1 MKCTGDDPCKA
12 CQSTG
17 RTCVYPSGSSE
28 KITISRAT
36 YQDLQANESFL
47 RACLTAAVPSA
58 QERME
63 LMRRVRKI
71 HASSVGQAGSSET
84 EAEATPQTPYLEE
97 LADGGRFLADPD
109 GQRRFIGNASGAAFL
124 DQLREFASTVLPIVC
139 GRNGSLRHS
148 QIQDSFSNLLGRYQ
162 THDSRPLYLPV
173 VNPYYLPPIEE
184 TQRCL
189 SSLSGFTHGRDDVS
203 IFYWGPLAEV
213 MSQVYSRDDPNEAC
227 ENRIQLAMLNAAL
240 AVAAQQSPPG
250 TLESATGDTYFAHAR
265 FLLGPPLESATRM
278 HVPCLVMMG
287 YYLLGANR
295 RDAAYSYIRLAGHIA
310 VTYGFYQSWM
320 TSETEKR
327 EFWTVY
333 ALDRY
338 SSKGDYVLRISS
350 RIANHVFFRF
360 LSCLLGRPA
369 VISDDDISVGLP
381 QDVQWV

>member
-12 CQSTG
+12 CQSSG
-17 RTCVYPSGSSE
+17 RTCIYPSASEE
-28 KITISRAT
+28 KISISRAT

-47 RACLTAAVPSA
+47 RACLSAAVPSA

-63 LMRRVRKI
+63 LMRRVRKT
-71 HASSVGQAGSSET
+71 HTSGVARSGSSET
-84 EAEATPQTPYLEE
+84 EAEAEATPQAPYLEE

-124 DQLREFASTVLPIVC
+124 DQLREFASTVLPLVC
-139 GRNGSLRHS
+139 GRNGGLRHS

-189 SSLSGFTHGRDDVS
+189 SLLPGLTEGADDVS
-203 IFYWGPLAEV
+203 IFFWGPLPEI
-213 MSQVYSRDDPNEAC
+213 MSQVYSRGDPNEAG
-227 ENRIQLAMLNAAL
+227 ENRIQLATLNAAHAL
-240 AVAAQQSPPG
+240 AAQQSSPG

-278 HVPCLVMMG
+278 HIPCLAMMG

-320 TSETEKR
+320 TSEIEKR
-327 EFWTVY
+327 EFWTIY

-338 SSKGDYVLRISS
+338 SAGS
-350 RIANHVFFRF
+350 NHV
-360 LSCLLGRPA
+360 
-369 VISDDDISVGLP
+369 SVPSLC
-381 QDVQWV
+381 